1 MEHFWRITRWF
12 NRFVLLA
19 ATLIFAVIGTR
30 YSIDPVGAAAAT
42 GISLGSALAVST
54 MRVGFGAFPLGCALV
69 AFACLISPRR
79 LPTGLSFVA
88 AIFGVALAV
97 RVLAILDDGTLTQ
110 SLSLLSAETILLTLA
125 IVGLVVDMGDRR
137 QRSREA
143 T

>member
-1 MEHFWRITRWF
+1 MEQFWRMTPWF

-19 ATLIFAVIGTR
+19 ATLIFAAIGTR

-42 GISLGSALAVST
+42 DISLGSALAVST

-69 AFACLISPRR
+69 AFVCLISSHR
-79 LPTGLSFVA
+79 LQMGLSFVA

-97 RVLAILDDGTLTQ
+97 RVLAILDDGTLRQ
-110 SLSLLSAETILLTLA
+110 SVSLLSAEAILLTLA
-125 IVGLVVDMGDRR
+125 IVGLVVDMGHRR
-137 QRSREA
+137 QQSRKA